1 MTDLVLGPLLDKIIL
16 LVVVVGVG
24 TGLALGWLAPKAP
37 HLPLRA
43 GTPTLMPMPSL
54 EVSDLL
60 LLIGVKEAQI
70 ASLQRQV
77 EKLQAQV
84 ATERREHPD
93 V

>member
-1 MTDLVLGPLLDKIIL
+1 MDLFLGTLLDKIIL
-16 LVVVVGVG
+16 LLVIVGVG
-24 TGLALGWLAPKAP
+24 TALAVGWLVPKP
-37 HLPLRA
+37 QNGHLRA
-43 GTPTLMPMPSL
+43 GTPLMPMPSL

-70 ASLQRQV
+70 AALQRQV

-93 V
+93 A

>member
-1 MTDLVLGPLLDKIIL
+1 MDLFLGTLLDKIIL
-16 LVVVVGVG
+16 LLVIVGVG
-24 TGLALGWLAPKAP
+24 TALAVGWLVPRP
-37 HLPLRA
+37 QNGQSRQ
-43 GTPTLMPMPSL
+43 TPLMPMPSL

-77 EKLQAQV
+77 DKLQAQV

-93 V
+93 A